1 MQITDW
7 LSRLISPAAT
17 RGLSG
22 SVDELSGSGG
32 PESFY
37 HQRMRLSRT
46 EGDFIS
52 SPDLLWT
59 TRSPNRRRCGLRA
72 HLLAERGDGIA
83 GFTDLLFVLNKDDH
97 ARAFDRVNEPWEDE
111 ASRVLGERLR
121 AFCQKERLRLPF
133 SDRAAR
139 FRFVVDGGAEMGG
152 ASLGLIDGEYVTA
165 LLPNLYTEPLTRSRP
180 VISVYLNLPG
190 VWQGYRDVGTLYSDQ
205 LLFTLGNHWL
215 DNHSHPALK
224 EPALYRLQ
232 QYQDGSFVH
241 VINPDL
247 QAKYEVTCDEQP
259 GRPAVLT
266 LSQRGG
272 AVVAYMV
279 LAVLE
284 TNVADATTQAKPALS
299 GLHQAP
305 RPTQATPQ
313 RAATNPGVK
322 APAAPDLSTMA
333 GHHTIVPE
341 VVNNERLLSLRER
354 GALLQRVHFNRFM
367 EGYDVYV
374 GPTGQLGTSMAEVA
388 ATFQVRR
395 NQVALVVED
404 DGVLVDGEVPPLGQ
418 ALPMT
423 GSAHLKVGDQ
433 ELVYRDLSRVRA
445 EGWPYLGEILR
456 PASSTHLLFGGNYR
470 IGRDR
475 RCRVNLPD
483 EPVNDNIQWLSN
495 ASGSSVRSRSGDI
508 PKDRFYTDSIM
519 VASEHAELDLT
530 HVPKLKCLARH
541 CYAFVRR
548 GKRITTLFPTKGG
561 TGPREAE
568 LRPGDE
574 VLVGNCLFEVQFSQD
589 ELPSRPIHLTPTDL
603 ADAVDD
609 DTVSTRG
616 SAIKDALAKM
626 PPLEPAPAASKPA
639 PPPAALADERPR
651 YPTPMPGEPAPL
663 AIYEDDAITDIDI
676 PKEPPPPA
684 KPPPRAAPPPL
695 ASASPGD
702 LPAAHG
708 LGERG
713 PAPPPVKLSVERYD
727 SILGVEAPVVPQAV
741 QDALPPVRSSTQ
753 MPVVFVDEATWQVEL
768 ARPARLVQLGWMVSG
783 TVTLSNHR
791 GSPIAVPEARGEPGQ
806 TFLRQDYLS
815 LKVRGKKGRARLLNP
830 GEARLLRNGEQIA
843 DTEDLASVTIEVI
856 RRDSDGDEDFAV
868 GLRIEAMAGLPDPRA
883 RLLAVDH
890 SEPLAAALF
899 TKGLPRGV
907 ARTLE
912 LGRVRMNL
920 TWTEG
925 AVTVDDYLGT
935 YRNADGTY
943 EPFFVAR
950 GGGGFQTAPESGEA
964 IRLGAG
970 DRLLCGNEL
979 YEVRKT

>member
-46 EGDFIS
+46 EGDFIAN
-52 SPDLLWT
+52 PELIWT

-72 HLLAERGDGIA
+72 HLLAERGDGVA
-83 GFTDLLFVLNKDDH
+83 GFTDLLIVLNKEDQ
-97 ARAFDRVNEPWEDE
+97 ARAFNRVNEPWEDE
-111 ASRVLGERLR
+111 AARVLGERLKT
-121 AFCQKERLRLPF
+121 FCNKERLRLPF
-133 SDRAAR
+133 SDRTAR

-165 LLPNLYTEPLTRSRP
+165 LLPNLYTAPLSRSRP
-180 VISVYLNLPG
+180 VISVYLNVPG
-190 VWQGYRDVGTLYSDQ
+190 VWQGYQDVGTLYSDQ

-215 DNHSHPALK
+215 DNFSHPALK

-266 LSQRGG
+266 LSARGG
-272 AVVAYMV
+272 QVVAYMV

-299 GLHQAP
+299 GLHEPP

-313 RAATNPGVK
+313 RAATNPG
-322 APAAPDLSTMA
+322 AAGSSAPDLASMA

-374 GPTGQLGTSMAEVA
+374 GPTGQLGTSMAQVA

-395 NQVALVVED
+395 NQVSLVIED
-404 DGVLVDGEVPPLGQ
+404 DGVMVDGEVPPLGQ

-445 EGWPYLGEILR
+445 DGWPYLGEILR
-456 PASSTHLLFGGNYR
+456 PASSTHLLFGGSYR

-495 ASGSSVRSRSGDI
+495 ASGASVRSRSGDI

-530 HVPKLKCLARH
+530 SGPKLKSLARH
-541 CYAFVRR
+541 CYTFVRR
-548 GKRITTLFPTKGG
+548 GKRITTLHPTKGA
-561 TGPREAE
+561 TGPRDAD

-589 ELPSRPIHLTPTDL
+589 EVPNRPLQLTPTDL
-603 ADAVDD
+603 AGAVDE
-609 DTVSTRG
+609 DTMSTRG
-616 SAIKDALAKM
+616 AAIKEALRKI
-626 PPLEPAPAASKPA
+626 EPAPEPSEP
-639 PPPAALADERPR
+639 DRPKH
-651 YPTPMPGEPAPL
+651 PTPLPGEPAPL
-663 AIYEDDAITDIDI
+663 AIYEDPTSADAVTDIEI
-676 PKEPPPPA
+676 PKPPPEPA
-684 KPPPRAAPPPL
+684 KPDPRKQSIRP
-695 ASASPGD
+695 ASPGD

-713 PAPPPVKLSVERYD
+713 PAPPPVNLTVERFD
-727 SILGVEAPVVPQAV
+727 SILGLEAPVVPQAL
-741 QDALPPVRSSTQ
+741 QDALPPVQSSDQ
-753 MPVVFVDEATWQVEL
+753 IPVVFVDEGTWQVEL
-768 ARPARLVQLGWMVSG
+768 ARPGRLVQLGWMVSG

-791 GSPIAVPEARGEPGQ
+791 GSPIAIPEARSEPGQ

-815 LKVRGKKGRARLLNP
+815 LKVRGRKGQAVLLNP
-830 GEARLLRNGEQIA
+830 SECRLLVDDEEVA
-843 DTEDLASVTIEVI
+843 DSKDLDGARIEVL
-856 RRDSDGDEDFAV
+856 RRDVDGEEDFAV
-868 GLRIEAMAGLPDPRA
+868 GLSVRSQSGLPDPRA
-883 RLLAVDH
+883 RLLAIDL
-890 SEPLAAALF
+890 EDALTAALF
-899 TKGLPRGV
+899 VKGMPRKV
-907 ARTLE
+907 PRTLQ
-912 LGRVRMNL
+912 LGRVRL
-920 TWTEG
+920 T
-925 AVTVDDYLGT
+925 VTWSASQLSITDYLGT
-935 YRNADGTY
+935 YRKPDGSY
-943 EPFFVAR
+943 EPFFIAR
-950 GGGGFQTAPESGEA
+950 GGGGFQTAPE
-964 IRLGAG
+964 AG
-970 DRLLCGNEL
+970 DPIVLEPGDQLLCGNEL
-979 YEVRKT
+979 HEVRRV